1 MCIAFPGRVVDLD
14 ADGAIV
20 EMEGRRRRA
29 STLFLPDIA
38 LGDWVTVAAGT
49 IVERLEPEDAAE
61 IQQILRTAIA
71 LEIGDRSAA
80 SVRDHGG
87 GAPDVHSF

>member
-14 ADGAIV
+14 VDGAIV
-20 EMEGRRRRA
+20 ETEGRRRRA

-38 LGDWVTVAAGT
+38 IGDWVTVAGGT
-49 IVERLEPEDAAE
+49 IVERLEPQDAAE
-61 IQQILRTAIA
+61 IQQILRAAIA
-71 LEIGDRSAA
+71 LEIGDRPAA
-80 SVRDHGG
+80 GVIDHGG